1 MAIPSVCLSVCPSHG
16 WISDQSTRSPAD
28 AMGGR
33 PYCPHTSTIT
43 RYVFERSTRSV
54 DVRRAPAPAGH
65 HSEFLQ
71 TVFFYLHDIT
81 VRSVADLNST
91 TLVQR
96 QTHGS
101 QSTPVQSIRHTFN
114 VRLVTRSQLR
124 PSSHRRLVD
133 HGFWSAEIGR
143 GAQSRV
149 THAACSLKSLTVD
162 KRSSYLRE
170 LVWQPSWQ
178 LVGHLCDCVT
188 CVNCHLFTDQRAGMH
203 VFHRIG
209 SKLMSEIQA

>member
-1 MAIPSVCLSVCPSHG
+1 
-16 WISDQSTRSPAD
+16 
-28 AMGGR
+28 MGGR

-170 LVWQPSWQ
+170 PCTVVAWSIVVKYLTRKLHSESTN
-178 LVGHLCDCVT
+178 LCRFGGSGFRTLDSRIRSVIRIATKIVT
-188 CVNCHLFTDQRAGMH
+188 LGP
-203 VFHRIG
+203 
-209 SKLMSEIQA
+209 